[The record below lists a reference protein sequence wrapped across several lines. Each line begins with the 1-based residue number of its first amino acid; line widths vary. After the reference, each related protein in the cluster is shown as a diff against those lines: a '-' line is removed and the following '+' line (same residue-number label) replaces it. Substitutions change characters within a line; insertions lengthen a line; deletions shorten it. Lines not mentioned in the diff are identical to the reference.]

1 MSHNPDTRRALLAG
15 SASVA
20 ILFALAFALPAYLL
34 RSHSQERGG
43 AATVAPQTIDRE
55 PFESAQ
61 SAPPRTPGETRARD
75 AELTRRI
82 TSLIDEGESA
92 AARWGVHVV
101 SLRDGRVLYARDAK
115 RLFTPA
121 SNMKLYTTAVALD
134 LLGPDYRW
142 RTSVLAAAAPDAMGT
157 ITGDLVLYGRGAPD
171 LSSRPAKDGR
181 PAQLA
186 ALAEE
191 LRRRGVRRVGGDVV
205 GDESFFRGEALGAGW
220 LWEDVQWY
228 YGAEPSALSIDD
240 NEAQLNIAPGKAVG
254 APVEVKLIPATD
266 YLRVTNEMK
275 TVERGAKPVIGVTRE
290 LSSNETRVWGEFP
303 AGGPSY
309 DVRLSVRRPAL
320 LAAKLFRE
328 TLLARGIEVAGVA
341 RAVDARTPEEKRLD
355 VRRGV
360 ELASVESE
368 TLGEVVRE
376 TNKQSLNL
384 QAELLL
390 RAVGTQRGDT
400 APETDPAR
408 TLRRDTDVAGLA
420 VMRRWL
426 EQAGVDTSALALRD
440 GSGLSRVNLITPE
453 TTTRLLVRMSRA
465 PAARAFRDSLPLAG
479 HDGTLAYRLR
489 RSPGGGQLA
498 AKTGFFTHVN
508 ALSGYALT
516 ADGEPLAF
524 SIICNDEAR
533 AAASRRVIDA
543 LATLLAAYPNFDKA
557 TPAR

>member
-1 MSHNPDTRRALLAG
+1 MSHSPDRRRALLAG

-34 RSHSQERGG
+34 RSHSQESSG
-43 AATVAPQTIDRE
+43 AATVAHKTIDRE
-55 PFESAQ
+55 PFEGAQ
-61 SAPPRTPGETRARD
+61 SAPPRTPGETRASD

-82 TSLIDEGESA
+82 TLLIDDGEA

-101 SLRDGRVLYARDAK
+101 SLRDGRVLYARDAN

-142 RTSVLAAAAPDAMGT
+142 RTSVYAATAPDATGT

-186 ALAEE
+186 SLVEE

-240 NEAQLNIAPGKAVG
+240 NEAQLNIAPGKAMG

-266 YLRVTNEMK
+266 YMRVTNEMK
-275 TVERGAKPVIGVTRE
+275 TVERGARPVIGVTRE

-303 AGGPSY
+303 AGGASY

-328 TLLARGIEVAGVA
+328 ALLARGIEVAGDA

-355 VRRGV
+355 VARGV
-360 ELASVESE
+360 ELASIESE

-376 TNKQSLNL
+376 TNKKSLNL

-390 RAVGTQRGDT
+390 RAVGTERGDM
-400 APETDPAR
+400 APEADPAR

-420 VMRRWL
+420 VIRRWL

-440 GSGLSRVNLITPE
+440 GSGLSRFNLITPG

-479 HDGTLAYRLR
+479 QDGTLAYRFR
-489 RSPGGGQLA
+489 RSPSGGQLA

-533 AAASRRVIDA
+533 AAASRRIIDA
-543 LATLLAAYPNFDKA
+543 LAALLTAYPNIDKA
-557 TPAR
+557 TPAQ